1 MNVVSLLLMGLFT
14 CSMHASFQTVTVEPN
29 GKPRSTAKR
38 FNETYEA
45 LLSEIPTFETERL
58 VVRPVEYSDMAPVAK
73 LVTDPDVIKLNTGF
87 FTQHATNVSQTI
99 QNIIKSPI
107 QSGSIWWMVY
117 DKERGYI
124 GLIGLNRI
132 DQTSKSAELIGL
144 SASTHWGRGY
154 GTEAAQLVIE
164 YGFKTLEL
172 VRIEAIVSAY
182 NKGSLRLLEK
192 IGMKQEGCMRKSGC
206 YDGTLYDEYICSI
219 IIDDIQI

>member
-1 MNVVSLLLMGLFT
+1 MKAILILAGLLT
-14 CSMHASFQTVTVEPN
+14 CSIQCSFQGITIEPN
-29 GKPRSTAKR
+29 GKPRSTAKLY
-38 FNETYEA
+38 NDVYEA
-45 LLSEIPTFETERL
+45 LLLAIPTFETERL
-58 VVRPVEYSDMAPVAK
+58 LVRPVEYADMATVAK
-73 LVTDPDVIKLNTGF
+73 LVMDPDVIRLNTGF
-87 FTQHATNVSQTI
+87 FTQHTANISQTI
-99 QNIIKSPI
+99 QTIIKSPV

-124 GLIGLNRI
+124 GLIGLNRV
-132 DQTSKSAELIGL
+132 DQTSRSAELIGL

-154 GTEAAQLVIE
+154 GTEAALLVIE

-192 IGMKQEGCMRKSGC
+192 IGMQQEGCMRKSGC

-219 IIDDIQI
+219 INDDIQI